1 MPSFLPPDDVRFE
14 LSDGKPVLRVAAPA
28 PDPATAD
35 RWSLFVRATMC
46 VLDGPGE
53 DGYLLARLGAGGD
66 AAPTG
71 WDDAVHRAGGCLV
84 VFGGEPGG
92 ELFVGL
98 L

>member
-14 LSDGKPVLRVAAPA
+14 LSNGKPVLRVAVPA
-28 PDPATAD
+28 PDPDSAG
-35 RWSLFVRATMC
+35 RWSLFVRPTMC
-46 VLDGPGE
+46 VLDGPGG

-66 AAPTG
+66 VAPAG
-71 WDDAVHRAGGCLV
+71 WDDAVLRAGGCLV

-98 L
+98 S

>member
-14 LSDGKPVLRVAAPA
+14 LTNGKPVLRVAVPA
-28 PDPATAD
+28 PDPAAPG
-35 RWSLFVRATMC
+35 RWSLFVRTAMC

-53 DGYLLARLGAGGD
+53 DGYLIARFGTGGD
-66 AAPTG
+66 VAPIG
-71 WDDAVHRAGGCLV
+71 WDDAVRRAGGCLV

-98 L
+98 M